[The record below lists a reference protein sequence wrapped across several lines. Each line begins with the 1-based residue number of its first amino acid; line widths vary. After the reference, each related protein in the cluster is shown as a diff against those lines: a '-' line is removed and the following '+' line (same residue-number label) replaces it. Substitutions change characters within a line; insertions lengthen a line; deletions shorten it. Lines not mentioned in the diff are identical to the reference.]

1 VNPSMSPSF
10 DSLTALGPLSLQ
22 GRRCSTRRSLYDR
35 PAPAVAPHDARLGGM
50 ERPLDPATLG
60 DHLDRLYRAAYALCG
75 SRSDAEDLVQ
85 ETYVRVLARPRFL
98 RSDEDIGYLLRVL
111 RNTFIRQ
118 LEQRRRRPIP
128 AFEEEAEQ
136 VEAHHPQP
144 DEAAEVREVYSAI
157 AALPDNYRDVLIAVD
172 VAGLTYAEA
181 ARALRI
187 RRGTVMSRLSRAR
200 QRVAASLTD
209 QLPDEGQSEHAR

>member
-1 VNPSMSPSF
+1 MSPSF
-10 DSLTALGPLSLQ
+10 DSLTAPSLLNPQ
-22 GRRCSTRRSLYDR
+22 SRRCLARRPLYDR
-35 PAPAVAPHDARLGGM
+35 AASAATPQHERFGGM

-111 RNTFIRQ
+111 KNTFVRQ
-118 LEQRRRRPIP
+118 LEQRHRHP
-128 AFEEEAEQ
+128 AAAFAEEAEQ
-136 VEAHHPQP
+136 VEAHDPRP

-200 QRVAASLTD
+200 VRVAERLTGA
-209 QLPDEGQSEHAR
+209 QPDEGRSEHAR